1 MSAFRARQTQ
11 PISIQTKMRRLVVA
25 FAISAGLI
33 LLAVLGML
41 MAHNSNYSGLLYNV
55 TTASKFNQDFKETID
70 LKMYYY
76 VIESQYSDG
85 LPIDEV
91 KNAQVLAQNLL
102 NTTTEKES
110 RLAISSVLDLCR
122 NLEEKIYQ
130 IQSDT
135 SYDDR
140 QEQLENN
147 VYVLTALIEEYMY
160 NYLYHEAVHLD
171 ALQKENSVRIISEI
185 VVIFL
190 LAACLVL
197 LLTQYISRLSRSIT
211 QPIADLCAR
220 VEEISAGD
228 LSVKTPVESGEYE
241 IRTLSEGME
250 QMTQRLATQIQENN
264 RKQDTLRR
272 TELALLQAQIN
283 PHFLYNTM
291 DTIIWLIEA
300 DKPQEAMDMVSNL
313 SMFFRHSLSRGED
326 VITLQEEEKHVRSYL
341 QIQQVRY
348 KDIMEYTINIDPSL
362 HAVRIPK
369 LTLQPLVENALY
381 HGIKMKRGM
390 GHIYVIG
397 RAEGDH
403 VLLQVTDDGVGMSP
417 QRLGQLRQAMEGGE
431 RVGFGFSTVHERL
444 RLFFGEGYGLSLSSQ
459 ENVGTTVTVR
469 IPGAGHAEEG
479 LT

>member
-1 MSAFRARQTQ
+1 MTGLLVRKDRPA
-11 PISIQTKMRRLVVA
+11 SIQAKMRRLVVA
-25 FAISAGLI
+25 FAISAGVI
-33 LLAVLGML
+33 LVAVLGML
-41 MAHNSNYSGLLYNV
+41 IAHNSHYSGLLYNV
-55 TTASKFNQDFKETID
+55 TTASKFNQDFKETVD

-76 VIESQYSDG
+76 VIESQYSSG

-91 KNAQVLAQNLL
+91 KNAQVLAQKLL

-110 RLAISSVLDLCR
+110 RLAISSVLDLCQ

-130 IQSDT
+130 IEATT

-140 QEQLENN
+140 QQQLENN
-147 VYVLTALIEEYMY
+147 VYVLTALIQEYMY
-160 NYLYHEAVHLD
+160 TYLYHEAVHLN
-171 ALQKENSVRIISEI
+171 ALQQENSVRILSEI
-185 VVIFL
+185 VVITV

-197 LLTQYISRLSRSIT
+197 LLTRYISRLSRSIT

-228 LSVKTPVESGEYE
+228 LSVKTPVETGEYE

-250 QMTQRLATQIQENN
+250 QMAERLNGQIEENN

-272 TELALLQAQIN
+272 KELALLQSQIN

-300 DKPQEAMDMVSNL
+300 DKPQEAMNMVSNL
-313 SMFFRHSLSRGED
+313 STFFRLSLSRGED
-326 VITLQEEEKHVRSYL
+326 VITLQEEEKHVCSYL

-348 KDIMEYTINIDPSL
+348 KDIMEYTVNIDPSL
-362 HAVRIPK
+362 HSVRIPK

-390 GHIYVIG
+390 GHIYVTG
-397 RAEGDH
+397 RSEGVN

-417 QRLGQLRQAMEGGE
+417 QRLAQLRQAIDGGE

-444 RLFFGEGYGLSLSSQ
+444 RLLFGPGYGLSLSSQ

-469 IPGAGHAEEG
+469 IPGEKHTEEA
-479 LT
+479 LS